1 MCHVIEE
8 GDGIL
13 IFKLLF
19 NYIITNKTLTCVTW
33 AFVVHHKIK
42 LFDVHAMCMVSKYW
56 NYWFIE
62 ILTYGI
68 VQHGHLRYKLVWHMA
83 SYYLKIIQHMWNRTK
98 VNPNALIAHIK
109 K

>member
-42 LFDVHAMCMVSKYW
+42 LFDVHAMCMVSKY
-56 NYWFIE
+56 
-62 ILTYGI
+62 
-68 VQHGHLRYKLVWHMA
+68 
-83 SYYLKIIQHMWNRTK
+83 
-98 VNPNALIAHIK
+98 
-109 K
+109 